1 MSAKIVAEEGV
12 LKGVTLP
19 LEGAEA
25 WVLGRDPDVSQII
38 LEDPSVS
45 RKHLMLRVSPE
56 GIIAEN
62 LSETSPILINDAEVS
77 EPQLLQSGDSIKI
90 GDGYYRYLME
100 ESEVM
105 LTPEEPIVEEEVI
118 EDERDTIFEE
128 EEEQKEPLAEIDLDL
143 SDSSPWLMKVVSGP
157 NNGAQFSMY
166 PDTSYVMGSDPGNCD
181 IVFHDV
187 SVSRQHARLTVSK
200 DGSLTI
206 EDLGSSNGTFIESKK
221 IEERQ
226 TFSPN
231 TLISLGTTSLIV
243 YDREGERSTIVS
255 PLLPEIVKIL
265 QQQDEEV
272 EVEGVEEAP
281 QVEEE
286 VEEVAVPPESHQT
299 IGSFFFVS
307 IITGIFL
314 VVGIATLFL
323 FQAEEIEETPVNT
336 KQVLEN
342 IVSESKYPSVR
353 YSYNA
358 TTGRL
363 FLVGHVINSVD
374 RNQLIYSVTALPF
387 VREVDNNVI
396 VDELIWQEHNHVLA
410 KNPDWRGVTIHSPA
424 PGKFVISGYIQ
435 TREQANNLSDYLGQ
449 NFPYLELLERRIIVE
464 ETILNTTQVL
474 LKDEGYNAV
483 DVLISNGAV
492 VLSGDVPFG
501 EKENVGK
508 IVAKIRKMEGVRDVR
523 TYITELPAALSMI
536 DLSDQYQVTG
546 SLTQPSGE
554 TSVVIKGKILTVGDS
569 LDGRTIKSIKSG
581 VIMLES
587 GGIKYRIDF
596 NQ

>member
-19 LEGAEA
+19 LEGAET